1 VQLWGNGVRFT
12 IVLATT
18 MLCCG
23 TASAEPDQDS
33 ANFWMPAC
41 RELAFESPG
50 TFRKN
55 PFDEGWCLGI
65 VNGLSYLRPLI
76 GVCQPDGTT
85 PRQALLVVVKYIDQR
100 PERMNENFKALA
112 VEALRAAWPCQRK
125 RMRELNDDVER
136 RTTSMGLFN
145 TAEAYRLSAI
155 KLRAGKKVKTGHA
168 DTPVRLLYY
177 HALELYLKAL
187 LRQKYSV
194 KTLRE
199 RIKATT
205 GDAVPSRFQ
214 STDLDPELVR
224 KPL

>member
-1 VQLWGNGVRFT
+1 
-12 IVLATT
+12 
-18 MLCCG
+18 
-23 TASAEPDQDS
+23 
-33 ANFWMPAC
+33 
-41 RELAFESPG
+41 
-50 TFRKN
+50 
-55 PFDEGWCLGI
+55 
-65 VNGLSYLRPLI
+65 
-76 GVCQPDGTT
+76 
-85 PRQALLVVVKYIDQR
+85 
-100 PERMNENFKALA
+100 MNENFKALA

-187 LRQKYSV
+187 LRQKYIV

-224 KPL
+224 KPLRSAFASGCSARSGSAPRIAPVGSIIWLKIGRAEPQVRKFTPEVIAPTPCVTIICGRYWADFPRMSPRRSITHCAAGRYLT